1 MLAAEINSGLE
12 EVPAADVGQVVDIL
26 IVRLVAVYGEL
37 PGATHGSGRVGRRVG
52 DSNDGRVVSRGDVH
66 QGGAQAQAEAE
77 LAPGGAGEH
86 VRSREA
92 DVLLLVV
99 LKGGLAPDQ
108 GQRLAALPAVLVA
121 QREGVSVGGVVVE
134 LAAVIL
140 IGIVGGLGFR
150 IAVVAGRQVVRR
162 HSGKAIEDA
171 FEESSV
177 GLEVGMLF
185 RFQTQAAVPDL

>member
-26 IVRLVAVYGEL
+26 IVDLVAVNGEL
-37 PGATHGSGRVGRRVG
+37 PGAAHGGCRVGRRVR
-52 DSNDGRVVSRGDVH
+52 DSDDGRVVSRGDVH
-66 QGGAQAQAEAE
+66 QRRAQAQAEAE
-77 LAPGGAGEH
+77 LAPGGGAEH
-86 VRSREA
+86 VRCRQA

-99 LKGGLAPDQ
+99 LKSGLAPDQ

-121 QREGVSVGGVVVE
+121 QREGVSGGGVVVE
-134 LAAVIL
+134 LPALIL
-140 IGIVGGLGFR
+140 IGIVGGLGFGT
-150 IAVVAGRQVVRR
+150 AVVANRQVVGR

-185 RFQTQAAVPDL
+185 RFQTQAAVADL